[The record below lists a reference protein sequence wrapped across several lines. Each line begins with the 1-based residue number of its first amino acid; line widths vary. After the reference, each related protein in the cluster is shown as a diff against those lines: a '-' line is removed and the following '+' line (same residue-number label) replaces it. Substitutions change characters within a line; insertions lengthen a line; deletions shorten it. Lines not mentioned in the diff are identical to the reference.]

1 MVQMFMTKSEDDLK
15 AAFAGESQANRKY
28 LFFAAKAEE
37 EGFPQVAKLFK
48 AAAEA
53 ETIHARNHF
62 KVLGGINSTAENL
75 EAAQGGERYE
85 YTEMYPAFITDAQDE
100 ENEGAQKSFNLANKV
115 EEVHFGLY
123 SEAAQAVSD
132 GHDLDEKSIWVCPI
146 CGNTFSGDAPD
157 ECPVCGCVSSK
168 FKEIQ

>member
-1 MVQMFMTKSEDDLK
+1 MTKSEDDLK
-15 AAFAGESQANRKY
+15 AAFAGESQANRIY

-75 EAAQGGERYE
+75 EAAKAGESYE
-85 YTEMYPAFITDAQDE
+85 YTKMYPSFINDAQDE
-100 ENEGAQKSFNLANKV
+100 ENEGAQLTFNLANKV

-123 SEAAQAVSD
+123 SEAAQAISD
-132 GHDLDEKSIWVCPI
+132 GHDLDEKVIWVCPI
-146 CGNTFSGDAPD
+146 CGNTFVGDASD
-157 ECPVCGCVSSK
+157 ECPVCGCSSSK